1 MLKLKRGNLLDEK
14 TEALVN
20 TVNCVG
26 VMGKGIALQF
36 KQAFPENFKQYQ
48 KACKNDEVQPGRM
61 FTVATDS
68 LLNPKY
74 IINFPTKR
82 HWRHKSRLED
92 IKAGLTA
99 LVTEVKTLGIRSIA
113 VPPLGC
119 GNGGLDWAVVA
130 PLIEAAF
137 EPLPDIEVVL
147 FEPAGAQKADAMK
160 VATPKPRMT
169 AARAALIRL
178 LELYGLPGYRTS
190 RIEIQKLAYF
200 LKVAGEPALQ
210 KLEYKRF
217 HYGPYSHDLGHAI
230 QRMEGH
236 YLRGYGDGSDRA
248 KIQVLPTGHQAA
260 QTFLAN
266 KQDAHQHLEKVSR
279 LIEGFETPYGMEM
292 LATLHWVAQ
301 EDPEA
306 AEDCQIAIQRVQ
318 AWSDRKKN
326 LFKSRHLKVAWAH
339 LKAEGWLTPESAVG
353 KG

>member
-48 KACKNDEVQPGRM
+48 KACKNDGVQPGRM

-68 LLNPKY
+68 LLHPKY

-82 HWRHKSRLED
+82 HWRHNSRLED
-92 IKAGLTA
+92 IKAGLAA
-99 LVTEVKTLGIRSIA
+99 LVAEVKTLGIQSIA
-113 VPPLGC
+113 LPPLGC
-119 GNGGLDWAVVA
+119 GNGGLDWAIVK

-147 FEPAGAQKADAMK
+147 FEPAGAPAADAIK
-160 VATPKPRMT
+160 VATPKPPMT
-169 AARAALIRL
+169 PASAALIRL

-217 HYGPYSHDLGHAI
+217 PYGPYAHDLGHLL

-236 YLRGYGDGSDRA
+236 YIRGYGDGSQRSQ
-248 KIQVLPTGHQAA
+248 IRVLPEGHQEA
-260 QTFLAN
+260 QAESQQN
-266 KQDAHQHLEKVSR
+266 PYLEKVSH

-306 AEDCQIAIQRVQ
+306 AKDCQVAIQRVQ

-326 LFKSRHLKVAWAH
+326 LFKPRHLTVAWQH
-339 LKAEGWLTPESAVG
+339 LKAEGWLNLEPPNP
-353 KG
+353 